1 MKKKKTNFESRFW
14 SGSKKYS
21 VPGLLETF
29 FQFNDL
35 AIVKEVLGS
44 MMHCSTRRKARI
56 RTYPAEIFHLQQSLR
71 SLLLAGR
78 LIAAKA
84 GKWTVPVSAEAV
96 SSMQLSSLS
105 EEEYQDPLRVFRKA
119 FKTCSFEE
127 FDEFLASTVYF
138 SLGNISDDR
147 EKRRVSPYIHLIKM
161 LDAAY
166 LITERKM
173 QKQK

>member
-14 SGSKKYS
+14 SGNKKYS

-29 FQFNDL
+29 FQFNELATIKEDL
-35 AIVKEVLGS
+35 SEMVE
-44 MMHCSTRRKARI
+44 CSTRRKAI
-56 RTYPAEIFHLQQSLR
+56 VKKHPAEVFHLHQSLR
-71 SLLLAGR
+71 SLILASR
-78 LIAAKA
+78 FIAAGA
-84 GKWTVPVSAEAV
+84 GKWTVTAGPEITFPLA
-96 SSMQLSSLS
+96 LLSLS

-138 SLGNISDDR
+138 SLGKISDDR